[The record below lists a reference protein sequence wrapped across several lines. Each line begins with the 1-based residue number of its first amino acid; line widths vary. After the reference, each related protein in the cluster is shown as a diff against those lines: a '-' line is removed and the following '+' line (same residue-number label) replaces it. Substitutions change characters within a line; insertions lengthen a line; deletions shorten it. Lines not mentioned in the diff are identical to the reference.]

1 MAEKKDVAKEL
12 SKLPTVN
19 KILLGL
25 FLVISVIMIF
35 QVLGEEPLGLAIGLG
50 SLAIGLILV
59 YFIVKKTGVAK
70 IENKQETS
78 PVAQVIGIVA
88 MGMFLL
94 TYVMEL
100 PEIIVDYKYVLV
112 GIAIL
117 SFILGR
123 KKGNS

>member
-35 QVLGEEPLGLAIGLG
+35 QVLGDEPLGIAIGLG
-50 SLAIGLILV
+50 SLSIGLILV

-70 IENKQETS
+70 VENKQETS
-78 PVAQVIGIVA
+78 PVAQVVGVIA
-88 MGMFLL
+88 MGIFLL

-100 PEIIVDYKYVLV
+100 PEIVVEYKYVLV
-112 GIAIL
+112 AIALL

-123 KKGNS
+123 KKKNA